1 MKITLTGSNDLPTI
15 VSATAIGDVNE
26 KAEPAEGGTLS
37 DTGTITFADVDLSD
51 THSATVSATVKDENG
66 NTVTSPLGA
75 LTLGTVDQTA
85 NNVGWTFSVNDS
97 VLDFLAQ
104 GETRILSSAHFA
116 SNAGGTATDNNDYI
130 LFDTSTG
137 NLYYDPDGNGGQA
150 RVLIATLTVTA
161 GTIDPTDFLII

>member
-15 VSATAIGDVNE
+15 VSATATGDVTE

-137 NLYYDPDGNGGQA
+137 NLYYDPGRQWRPGEGAHRNPH
-150 RVLIATLTVTA
+150 RN
-161 GTIDPTDFLII
+161 